1 MSYVRFRGTDE
12 RLSVGK
18 IVCVGRNYA
27 DHVEE
32 MGDPDLGEPV
42 VFLKPRTAIVHDGDA
57 IRIPKGVGEVH
68 HEVELAAVVGDTC
81 TEVTAEEALDRVAGW
96 CVLLDMTA
104 REMQR
109 RAKEAKA
116 SWDLSK
122 GMDTFAPISDA
133 APSDA
138 VPDPRDLRLLCR
150 NNGEVVQDAETRL
163 MLQGPGDLI
172 AYVSRYMTLERGDIV
187 ATGTPEGV
195 GPVEPGDVVEAEIPT
210 VGALRVNVTER

>member
-1 MSYVRFRGTDE
+1 MSFIRFRGSGEEWD
-12 RLSVGK
+12 VGK

-42 VFLKPRTAIVHDGDA
+42 VFLKPSTAIVHDGGA
-57 IRIPKGVGEVH
+57 IRIPEGVGEVH
-68 HEVELAAVVGDTC
+68 HEVELAAVVGETC
-81 TEVTAEEALDRVAGW
+81 TDVTPEEAMERVAGW

-109 RAKEAKA
+109 AAKEAKA

-138 VPDPRDLRLLCR
+138 VPDPRDLRLICR
-150 NNGEVVQDAETRL
+150 NNGNVVQDAETKL
-163 MLQGPGDLI
+163 MLQGPGELM

-195 GPVEPGDVVEAEIPT
+195 GPVQPGDVVEAEIPT
-210 VGALRVNVTER
+210 VGSLRVSVTER